1 MWQKREAEWE
11 RERVA
16 REKLMVEVCGQILIC
31 GYIQYMGLSGVVR
44 GCIGGIC
51 PPPSTRVD

>member
-16 REKLMVEVCGQILIC
+16 REKLMAEVGGQILIC
-31 GYIQYMGLSGVVR
+31 GYLQVTLFLYAGNG
-44 GCIGGIC
+44 
-51 PPPSTRVD
+51 